1 MITGRKGADCKN
13 LWKCFL
19 FYPPAR
25 SRSFCGSR
33 KRKNVYILM
42 EKQRRQNGALSEI
55 LRRARIDA
63 QNYGAIMAQLAF
75 VSIYY

>member
-1 MITGRKGADCKN
+1 
-13 LWKCFL
+13 
-19 FYPPAR
+19 
-25 SRSFCGSR
+25 
-33 KRKNVYILM
+33 M